1 MTPGRPSHLGRSTLR
16 QAAKRRD
23 GSSTALVP
31 LIWRHAFRLEQMSLD
46 VLPMSAEAMARAL
59 RNLPALY
66 GVDAITIGADGA
78 HLATSCWMAGR
89 PSASV
94 DEAWHAVRSRPLDV
108 LPEPQSV
115 KAAPPIALLVEV
127 TGRLRSVLG
136 EQAGIALVLPDP
148 TSLAASLG
156 VPDATSWASRV
167 LIEIIRSAGSAE
179 PELVLFL
186 GPEARVRPGIAGVC
200 EFFGAQAVHLAA
212 SGPGTVVLAPTPSG
226 AEPALPNEPI
236 WLVTTA
242 AEIPDTAEPAC
253 LGHTLQEL
261 RRTLTG

>member
-16 QAAKRRD
+16 QAVKRRD

-31 LIWRHAFRLEQMSLD
+31 LIWRHAFRLEQMPPD

-66 GVDAITIGADGA
+66 GVDAVTVGADGA
-78 HLATSCWMAGR
+78 HLATSCWMAGQ

-94 DEAWHAVRSRPLDV
+94 EEAWQAVRSRPLDL

-115 KAAPPIALLVEV
+115 KAAPPMALLVEV
-127 TGRLRSVLG
+127 TARLRSVLG

-167 LIEIIRSAGSAE
+167 LIEIIRSVGPAE
-179 PELVLFL
+179 PELVLFA
-186 GPEARVRPGIAGVC
+186 GPEARVRPGLAGVC
-200 EFFGAQAVHLAA
+200 QFFGAQAVHLSAG
-212 SGPGTVVLAPTPSG
+212 GPGTLVLAATPS
-226 AEPALPNEPI
+226 AAQPARPDEPV

-242 AEIPDTAEPAC
+242 AEIPDTTEPAR
-253 LGHTLQEL
+253 LGHTLGEL

>member
-16 QAAKRRD
+16 QALKRRD
-23 GSSTALVP
+23 GSLTALVP
-31 LIWRHAFRLEQMSLD
+31 LIWRHAFRLEQMPAD

-66 GVDAITIGADGA
+66 GVDAITIGVDGA
-78 HLATSCWMAGR
+78 HLATSCWMAGQ
-89 PSASV
+89 PSAST
-94 DEAWHAVRSRPLDV
+94 DEAWHAVRSRPLDL
-108 LPEPQSV
+108 LPEPRSV
-115 KAAPPIALLVEV
+115 KAAPPMALLVEV
-127 TGRLRSVLG
+127 TARLRSVLG

-167 LIEIIRSAGSAE
+167 LIEVIRSAGSVE
-179 PELVLFL
+179 PELFLFL
-186 GPEARVRPGIAGVC
+186 GPEARVQPGIAGVC

-212 SGPGTVVLAPTPSG
+212 GAPGILVLAGTAPE
-226 AEPALPNEPI
+226 ADPAPPNEPV

-242 AEIPDTAEPAC
+242 AEIPDSAEPAC
-253 LGHTLQEL
+253 LGRALLKL
-261 RRTLTG
+261 RQTLTG

>member
-16 QAAKRRD
+16 QAVKRRD

-31 LIWRHAFRLEQMSLD
+31 LIWRHAFRLEQMPPD

-66 GVDAITIGADGA
+66 GVDAVTVGADGA
-78 HLATSCWMAGR
+78 HLATSCWMAGQ

-94 DEAWHAVRSRPLDV
+94 EEAWHAVRSRPLDL

-115 KAAPPIALLVEV
+115 KAAPPMALLVEV
-127 TGRLRSVLG
+127 TARLRSVLG

-167 LIEIIRSAGSAE
+167 LIEIVRSVGPVE
-179 PELVLFL
+179 PELVLFA
-186 GPEARVRPGIAGVC
+186 GPRGAGPAGDSRRVPVLRRPGRPSRRGRPGHPGARRGAG
-200 EFFGAQAVHLAA
+200 
-212 SGPGTVVLAPTPSG
+212 SSTTRPSPTSPSG
-226 AEPALPNEPI
+226 S
-236 WLVTTA
+236 
-242 AEIPDTAEPAC
+242 
-253 LGHTLQEL
+253 
-261 RRTLTG
+261 